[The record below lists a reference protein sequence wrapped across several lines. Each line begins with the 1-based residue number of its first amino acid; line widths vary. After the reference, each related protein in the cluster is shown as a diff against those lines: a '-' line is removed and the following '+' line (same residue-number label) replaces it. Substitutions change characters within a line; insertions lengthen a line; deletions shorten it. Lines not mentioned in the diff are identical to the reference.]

1 MQSRRTDLNMTTLQT
16 YLRSGGTLPALEQ
29 EYGIRTVPSGDHPSL
44 LLFKYHQI
52 LSPMHERIVQESRG
66 IILDSADDWH
76 CVARGYDKFFN
87 YGEPH
92 SAEIDWTTARI
103 QEKVDG
109 SLCLLYR
116 YQGAWK
122 VATTGSPDASGP
134 VDANDFT
141 YADLFWE
148 TLRSYPLPDDFDTGG
163 QGVTLLFE
171 LTTPHN
177 RVVVP
182 HLTRRLTLLGA
193 RETETGN
200 WLDHDQTRQL
210 AEWLNVPLVQE
221 FRLRNIDEVLSSFA
235 AINPLE
241 QEGYVVI
248 DAAHRRIKVKHPLYV
263 AIHHMRSAISKKAFL
278 EVVRAGETPEVI
290 AYYPELTAE
299 FAAVAADYQ
308 ALCREADVAYASHTH
323 LETQKEFALAIG
335 KHRCSAA
342 LFKIRAGQVQNA
354 AEFYAGVPLSNLMR
368 LLGYKDE
375 EAS

>member
-1 MQSRRTDLNMTTLQT
+1 MTHLQA
-16 YLRSGGTLPALEQ
+16 YLRGGGTFAALEQ
-29 EYGIRTVPSGDHPSL
+29 EFAIVAVPSAAHPSL
-44 LLFKYHQI
+44 TLFKYHQI
-52 LSPMHERIVQESRG
+52 LSPMHEPIVQESRG
-66 IILDSADDWH
+66 IILDSADDWR

-116 YQGAWK
+116 FAGGWK

-134 VDANDFT
+134 VDTNAFT

-148 TLRSYPLPDDFDTGG
+148 TLRSYTLPHDFDTGA
-163 QGVTLLFE
+163 QGLTLLFE

-200 WLDHDQTRQL
+200 WLDSEPIRQL
-210 AEWLNVPLVQE
+210 AEWLNVSLVKE

-235 AINPLE
+235 SINPLE

-278 EVVRAGETPEVI
+278 EVIRAGETPEVI

-299 FAAVAADYQ
+299 FEAITADYQ
-308 ALCREADVAYASHTH
+308 ALCGEADLAYASHTH

-342 LFKIRAGQVQNA
+342 LFKIRAGHAQNA
-354 AEFYAGVPLSNLMR
+354 AEFYAKVPLSNLMR

-375 EAS
+375 EAV